1 MVDEIY
7 SELDFIFICTDGKK
21 FLTREEAEQ
30 HEKELKDNAYSIFDK

>member
-30 HEKELKDNAYSIFDK
+30 HEKELKDNSYSIFNK